1 MFSLDNGSLNN
12 AKGSDY
18 LSSTPNVESQLFMA
32 QTIDNATRETIKF
45 DKKAKK
51 FNVPDLGN
59 MNDKAISYYL
69 IDKISQGY
77 NDFYF
82 KNNDNWKGKMSKN
95 VLDTGDVKFSLNNER
110 NKYNSNLSK
119 GLNEIIEENFNVN
132 ADEVFSRGRAN
143 ELGKIVGGNNV
154 WLPPADSDFL
164 GLMYMIAS
172 AKGKKGETQIKW
184 LNDNL
189 IKPYSEGMLNM
200 VEAKNVAH
208 RDFKNLMKQNPR
220 MKKLLMEDSGYSGF
234 SMDTALR
241 VYLWKR
247 NGMIIP
253 DLDVKDTMFL
263 SNIIRKN
270 PVLKAFALKLEKLSK
285 MKNNWIE
292 PSATWQSGN
301 VLSDIQDI
309 LSFSNREKFLAR
321 WIQNKDLIFDK
332 DNLNKLQASLGL
344 EFRNSLENILKR
356 MQTGK
361 NKPQDYNAFVNWLN
375 GSVGV
380 TMFFNMRSALLQTI
394 SATNFINTTDNNVL
408 AAAGALANQPQ
419 FWKDFTTLWKSAY
432 LSNRREGMLSDL
444 QEAELMDVVSDPRYK
459 GPMAKTKAAIAWIL
473 KKGFMPTRFADSF
486 AIALGGSSFYR
497 NRIKSLMKQGLELKV
512 AESQAMREFYEA
524 AETSQ
529 QSADPSKISKNQA
542 SVQGRLILAFQNTPL
557 QYGRIIKNSVV
568 DLVKGRGNWKNNVAK
583 ITYYGALQNLVFN
596 FLQNAL
602 FGMWFDDDEY
612 ADEKGKYDKG
622 KYRAVNGAM
631 DTLLRG
637 SGLKG
642 AIFAGIKNTILKA
655 IELNADP
662 KGRYKSGKL
671 LVEALNVSPPVGIKA
686 RKLMKGWEAIQY
698 NKQEAEYLGWS
709 LDNKYYLQSGA
720 SITSAALNIPLD
732 RLYIKSENVKDAMN
746 SEYENWQRIAL
757 MMGYTK
763 WNLGLEDEGE
773 SNDSG
778 GLNFKNLD
786 FGGSLEFNKIK
797 F

>member
-1 MFSLDNGSLNN
+1 
-12 AKGSDY
+12 
-18 LSSTPNVESQLFMA
+18 
-32 QTIDNATRETIKF
+32 
-45 DKKAKK
+45 
-51 FNVPDLGN
+51 
-59 MNDKAISYYL
+59 
-69 IDKISQGY
+69 
-77 NDFYF
+77 
-82 KNNDNWKGKMSKN
+82 
-95 VLDTGDVKFSLNNER
+95 
-110 NKYNSNLSK
+110 
-119 GLNEIIEENFNVN
+119 
-132 ADEVFSRGRAN
+132 
-143 ELGKIVGGNNV
+143 
-154 WLPPADSDFL
+154 
-164 GLMYMIAS
+164 
-172 AKGKKGETQIKW
+172 
-184 LNDNL
+184 
-189 IKPYSEGMLNM
+189 M

-208 RDFKNLMKQNPR
+208 RDFKNLIKQNKGI
-220 MKKLLMEDSGYSGF
+220 KKLLMEDSGYSNF

-247 NGMIIP
+247 NGMVIP
-253 DLDVKDTMFL
+253 GLDSKDIMFL

-270 PVLKAFALKLEKLSK
+270 PTLKSFALQLEKLSK

-292 PSATWQSGN
+292 PSDTWSSGN

-309 LSFSNREKFLAR
+309 LNFANREKFLAR

-332 DNLNKLQASLGL
+332 ENLNKLEATLGSD
-344 EFRNSLENILKR
+344 FRSSLEEIIGR

-361 NKPQDYNAFVNWLN
+361 NKPKGNNAFVDWIN

-394 SATNFINTTDNNVL
+394 SATNFINTTDNNIL

-419 FWKDFTTLWKSAY
+419 FWTDFTTLWKSAY

-444 QEAELMDVVSDPRYK
+444 QEAELIDVVNDPKYK
-459 GPMAKTKAAIAWIL
+459 NALGKSKAAISWLL

-486 AIALGGSSFYR
+486 AIALGGASFYR
-497 NRIKSLMKQGLELKV
+497 NRIKSLVKQGV
-512 AESQAMREFYEA
+512 DIDAAESQAMREFYEA
-524 AETSQ
+524 AEISQ

-542 SVQGRLILAFQNTPL
+542 SIQGRLILAFQNTPL

-568 DLVKGRGNWKNNVAK
+568 DLAKGRGNWKNNVAK
-583 ITYYGALQNLVFN
+583 ITYYAALQNVVFN

-642 AIFAGIKNTILKA
+642 AIVAAIKNTILKA
-655 IELNADP
+655 VELDADP
-662 KGRYKSGKL
+662 KGRYKGAQIII
-671 LVEALNVSPPVGIKA
+671 EALNVSPPVGIKA
-686 RKLMKGWEAIQY
+686 RKINKAWQSIQF

-709 LDNKYYLQSGA
+709 LDNKYYLQAGA

-732 RLYIKSENVKDAMN
+732 RLYVKSENVKDAMN
-746 SEYENWQRIAL
+746 TQYENWQRL
-757 MMGYTK
+757 SMLSGYSK
-763 WNLGLEDEGE
+763 WNLGIEDGE
-773 SNDSG
+773 NKKSNN
-778 GLNFKNLD
+778 GLNFDNLD
-786 FGGSLEFNKIK
+786 FGGSLDFDKIK

>member
-1 MFSLDNGSLNN
+1 
-12 AKGSDY
+12 
-18 LSSTPNVESQLFMA
+18 
-32 QTIDNATRETIKF
+32 
-45 DKKAKK
+45 
-51 FNVPDLGN
+51 
-59 MNDKAISYYL
+59 
-69 IDKISQGY
+69 
-77 NDFYF
+77 
-82 KNNDNWKGKMSKN
+82 
-95 VLDTGDVKFSLNNER
+95 
-110 NKYNSNLSK
+110 
-119 GLNEIIEENFNVN
+119 
-132 ADEVFSRGRAN
+132 
-143 ELGKIVGGNNV
+143 
-154 WLPPADSDFL
+154 
-164 GLMYMIAS
+164 
-172 AKGKKGETQIKW
+172 
-184 LNDNL
+184 
-189 IKPYSEGMLNM
+189 MLNM

-270 PVLKAFALKLEKLSK
+270 PVLKTFALKLEKLSK

-301 VLSDIQDI
+301 ILSDIQDI
-309 LSFSNREKFLAR
+309 LNFSNREKFLAR

-361 NKPQDYNAFVNWLN
+361 NKPQDYNAFVDWLN

-459 GPMAKTKAAIAWIL
+459 GPVAKTKAAIAWIL

-512 AESQAMREFYEA
+512 AESQAMREFYEV

-568 DLVKGRGNWKNNVAK
+568 DLAKGRGNWKNNVAK

-642 AIFAGIKNTILKA
+642 AVFASIKNTVLKA

-671 LVEALNVSPPVGIKA
+671 LVEALNVMPPLGIKA

-709 LDNKYYLQSGA
+709 LDNKYYLQAGA
-720 SITSAALNIPLD
+720 SITSATLNIPLD
-732 RLYIKSENVKDAMN
+732 RLYIKSENVKNAMN

-763 WNLGLEDEGE
+763 WNLGLEDEEG